1 MSADSSGAAVR
12 RLRPYRHEGRTRVA
26 IIGSYVPR
34 RCGIA
39 TFSADLAAAI
49 AGTGEAA
56 VDVVAMNDRSDEYA
70 YPDEVRF
77 EIPQNVL
84 DGYRNAADFLNMNLV
99 DAVCVQHEFGLYGGA
114 DGAHLLKLLRQLRMP
129 VITTLHT
136 VLEKPS
142 ERQREV
148 IREIAEASDRL
159 VVMTDTGRRFLE
171 DVYAVPP
178 ARVDV
183 IPHGI
188 PDLPFVD
195 PNFYKDQF
203 GVDGRKVIL
212 TFGLLGPNKG
222 IETMIRALP
231 AITEAHP
238 DAVYVV
244 VGQTHPHVRQASG
257 ESYRRGLQRLAAELD
272 VDRHL
277 IFHERYVNLTEL
289 CEWLGAADVYVTP
302 YPNKDQIVSGTLAY
316 AMGAGKAVVSTP
328 YWHAAEM
335 LADGRGV
342 LVDFGDPDDLA
353 RAIVRLLD
361 DERERHAVRKRAY
374 MFTRSHTWPTVG
386 RRYVQLIERVRRER
400 GTRPRAAFA
409 AKTERDRSQV
419 LPAVPLAHLE
429 RLTDDVGIL
438 QHAKHFVP
446 RREHGYCTDDNARAL
461 IVALKLRRHVE
472 NPSALDALIVR
483 YLAFLEHAF
492 NADRGAFRNFLG
504 YDRRWLEEVGSPDCH
519 GRGIWAA
526 GVAAAEAD
534 DRRIKGEC
542 VTLLRAALPRIETVP
557 DLRAQAMALLGL
569 AAAHRDFDGDRAL
582 KAALKRLAERLLGA
596 FDASRG
602 DAEWPW
608 PEDELTYANAVLPHG
623 LLAAGSALG
632 RADMID
638 AGTAAL
644 RWLMDVQTIDGRFVP
659 IGNDGWYR
667 RGGARARFAQQPIE
681 ADTSVSACAAAYR
694 ATGDTAWIGDATRA
708 YRWFVGYNDLGVPIC
723 DESTGGCRDGLGPS
737 GVNEN
742 QGAESTLAWLHA
754 LAEMHE
760 LAAARELE
768 WQHGRPQVFGA
779 RLRNAS

>member
-1 MSADSSGAAVR
+1 MSADSSGAAIR
-12 RLRPYRHEGRTRVA
+12 RLRPYRHEGATRVA

-49 AGTGEAA
+49 TATGEAE
-56 VDVVAMNDRSDEYA
+56 VDIVAMNDRSDEYA
-70 YPDEVRF
+70 YPDEVKF

-84 DGYRNAADFLNMNLV
+84 DGYGKAADFLNMNLV

-114 DGAHLLKLLRQLRMP
+114 DGTHLLKLLRQLRMP
-129 VITTLHT
+129 VVTTLHT

-142 ERQREV
+142 DRQRDV
-148 IREIAEASDRL
+148 LREIADASDRL

-171 DVYAVPP
+171 QVYAVPP
-178 ARVDV
+178 SRVEV

-212 TFGLLGPNKG
+212 TFGLLGPSKG

-231 AITEAHP
+231 AITAAHP

-244 VGQTHPHVRQASG
+244 VGATHPHVRQASG
-257 ESYRRGLQRLAAELD
+257 ESYRRSLQRLAAELD

-277 IFHERYVNLTEL
+277 IFHERFVNLTEL
-289 CEWLGAADVYVTP
+289 CEWLGAADIYVTP
-302 YPNKDQIVSGTLAY
+302 YPSKDQIVSGTLAY

-335 LADGRGV
+335 LADRRGE
-342 LVDFGDPDDLA
+342 LVAFGDPDELA
-353 RAIVRLLD
+353 RAIARLLD

-374 MFTRSHTWPTVG
+374 MYTRSHTWPTVG
-386 RRYVQLIERVRRER
+386 ARYVELFDRVRRER

-409 AKTERDRSQV
+409 AKTERDRSQA

-438 QHAKHFVP
+438 QHAKSFVP
-446 RREHGYCTDDNARAL
+446 QREHGYCTDDNARAL

-472 NPSALDALIVR
+472 DPAALDELIVR

-492 NADRGAFRNFLG
+492 DAERGAFRNFLG
-504 YDRRWLEEVGSPDCH
+504 YDRRWLEEAGSPDCH
-519 GRGIWAA
+519 GRGMWAA
-526 GVAAAEAD
+526 GVAAAESED
-534 DRRIKGEC
+534 PRIKGEC
-542 VTLLRAALPRIETVP
+542 IALLRAALSHIGTVP
-557 DLRAQAMALLGL
+557 DLRAHAMALLGL
-569 AAAHRDFDGDRAL
+569 AAAHKEFAGDRGVKRAL
-582 KAALKRLAERLLGA
+582 RRLGERLLEA
-596 FDASRG
+596 FGASRE

-608 PEDELTYANAVLPHG
+608 PEEMLTYANAILPHG
-623 LLAAGSALG
+623 LIAAGDALG
-632 RADMID
+632 RADMIA
-638 AGTAAL
+638 AGAAAL
-644 RWLMDVQTIDGRFVP
+644 RWLMGVQTIDGRFVP

-667 RGGARARFAQQPIE
+667 RGGPRARFAQQPIE
-681 ADTSVSACAAAYR
+681 ADTSIAACAAAYR
-694 ATGDTAWIGDATRA
+694 ATGDTTWIGEATRA
-708 YRWFVGYNDLGVPIC
+708 YRWFVGYNDLGVPLC
-723 DESTGGCRDGLGPS
+723 DESTGGCRDGLGHS
-737 GVNEN
+737 SVNEN

-760 LAAARELE
+760 LTAARELE
-768 WQHGRPQVFGA
+768 WQHGQAQLYGA